1 MVEAV
6 IWDFGGVLTTSPFEA
21 FTRFETER
29 GLPADIIR
37 RTNAANHLE
46 NAWAKF
52 ERAEVD
58 IHAFDE
64 LFATESRAL
73 GAEVRGKDVLP
84 LLSGD
89 LRPEMVEALKRVKAR
104 FKTGCITNN
113 LPANAIGSHS
123 GRSLYVAEVMVL
135 FDHVIESAKIGL
147 RKPDPRIY
155 QMMVETLKV
164 EPEELRLSRRPRRQP
179 ETRARDGHDHDQG
192 TQRRAGDHRTGSGNR
207 ADIALGGIPEFAG
220 SHDQTAL
227 VLWRERR
234 QNTPK
239 SLNSEL
245 KPLGDIRPSASIE
258 AVESGLAAQGYIASR
273 QIATAVY
280 LAQQIEKPILVE
292 GPAGVGKTELAKA
305 IAAWRGLKMI
315 RLQCYEGL
323 DEAKALYEWK
333 YAKQL
338 LYTQILK
345 DKLGE
350 VLGGAPTLEAALNQ
364 LHDFGDVFFSKE
376 FVEPRP
382 LLQALEQPAGCVL
395 LIDEI
400 DKSDA
405 EFESLLLE
413 ILSDFQV
420 TIPEL
425 GTVVAVAAPTV
436 ILTSNSERDL
446 GDALKRR
453 CLHLHIGFP
462 EQKLEERIVESRVPG
477 ISQTLRKQM
486 VGFIHEIRTLD
497 LKKLPSVSETIDWA
511 RVLVLLQA
519 PELGHEIVKDT
530 LNVLLKYEADIEA
543 TMPQVSTFIAK
554 ASRQNVFG

>member
-1 MVEAV
+1 LFFA
-6 IWDFGGVLTTSPFEA
+6 WNAGRTS
-21 FTRFETER
+21 
-29 GLPADIIR
+29 
-37 RTNAANHLE
+37 LE
-46 NAWAKF
+46 
-52 ERAEVD
+52 
-58 IHAFDE
+58 
-64 LFATESRAL
+64 
-73 GAEVRGKDVLP
+73 
-84 LLSGD
+84 
-89 LRPEMVEALKRVKAR
+89 
-104 FKTGCITNN
+104 
-113 LPANAIGSHS
+113 
-123 GRSLYVAEVMVL
+123 
-135 FDHVIESAKIGL
+135 
-147 RKPDPRIY
+147 
-155 QMMVETLKV
+155 Q
-164 EPEELRLSRRPRRQP
+164 
-179 ETRARDGHDHDQG
+179 
-192 TQRRAGDHRTGSGNR
+192 DHRER
-207 ADIALGGIPEFAG
+207 PFVADQKA
-220 SHDQTAL
+220 STA
-227 VLWRERR
+227 
-234 QNTPK
+234 
-239 SLNSEL
+239 
-245 KPLGDIRPSASIE
+245 IE

-280 LAQQIEKPILVE
+280 LSQQIEKPILVE

-305 IAAWRGLKMI
+305 IAAWRGMKMI

-350 VLGGAPTLEAALNQ
+350 VLGGAQTLHAALDQ
-364 LHDFGDVFFSKE
+364 LHTFGDVFFSKE

-382 LLQALEQPAGCVL
+382 LLQALEQPGGCVL

-425 GTVVAVAAPTV
+425 GTVSAIAPPTV

-462 EQKLEERIVESRVPG
+462 EQRLEERIVESRVPG
-477 ISQTLRKQM
+477 ISQTLRRQM

-519 PELGHEIVKDT
+519 SELDGEIVKDT

-543 TMPQVSTFIAK
+543 ATPQVASFIAK
-554 ASRQNVFG
+554 ATRSNVFG

>member
-1 MVEAV
+1 MADSPAPSSAIASIAAVEA
-6 IWDFGGVLTTSPFEA
+6 
-21 FTRFETER
+21 
-29 GLPADIIR
+29 
-37 RTNAANHLE
+37 
-46 NAWAKF
+46 
-52 ERAEVD
+52 
-58 IHAFDE
+58 
-64 LFATESRAL
+64 
-73 GAEVRGKDVLP
+73 
-84 LLSGD
+84 
-89 LRPEMVEALKRVKAR
+89 
-104 FKTGCITNN
+104 
-113 LPANAIGSHS
+113 
-123 GRSLYVAEVMVL
+123 
-135 FDHVIESAKIGL
+135 
-147 RKPDPRIY
+147 
-155 QMMVETLKV
+155 
-164 EPEELRLSRRPRRQP
+164 
-179 ETRARDGHDHDQG
+179 
-192 TQRRAGDHRTGSGNR
+192 
-207 ADIALGGIPEFAG
+207 
-220 SHDQTAL
+220 
-227 VLWRERR
+227 
-234 QNTPK
+234 
-239 SLNSEL
+239 
-245 KPLGDIRPSASIE
+245 
-258 AVESGLAAQGYIASR
+258 GLAAQGYIASR

-280 LAQQIEKPILVE
+280 LSQAIDKPILVE

-350 VLGGAPTLEAALNQ
+350 VLGGAQTLHAALGQ

-382 LLQALEQPAGCVL
+382 LLQALLEPNGCVL

-425 GTVVAVAAPTV
+425 GSIAAAKPPTV
-436 ILTSNSERDL
+436 ILTSNSERNL

-462 EQKLEERIVESRVPG
+462 EQRLEERIVESRVPG
-477 ISQTLRKQM
+477 ISQTLRRQL
-486 VGFIHEIRTLD
+486 VAFIHDIRTLD
-497 LKKLPSVSETIDWA
+497 LKKQPSVSETIDWA

-519 PELGHEIVKDT
+519 AELGHEVVKDT
-530 LNVLLKYEADIEA
+530 LNVLLKYESDIEVA
-543 TMPQVSTFIAK
+543 LPQVTTFVAK
-554 ASRQNVFG
+554 AQRQNIFG